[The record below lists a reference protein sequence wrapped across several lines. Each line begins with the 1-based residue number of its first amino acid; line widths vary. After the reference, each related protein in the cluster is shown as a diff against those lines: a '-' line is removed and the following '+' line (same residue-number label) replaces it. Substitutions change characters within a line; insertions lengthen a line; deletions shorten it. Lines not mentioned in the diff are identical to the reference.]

1 MTNRTGWTFV
11 LGVVVALAGAAAL
24 GFASGA
30 RPQATSKI
38 ATVTLK
44 TLLTD
49 LKENQKHKAEL
60 EAQEAKDKAELE
72 GLKKQFDKQEEAVKQ
87 YKTNKGSTKSD
98 EFLKMNLALE
108 ELGILIRNRNDAL
121 AMYRDFKAG
130 SALKSVYEG
139 IVTATSTIAK
149 QDGYDLV
156 LVDDT
161 GIETPEVGGI
171 KAVSAPILSRQILY
185 RTDEIDITQAVLT
198 KMNADFESG
207 GKKR

>member
-11 LGVVVALAGAAAL
+11 LGVVVAIAGAVAL
-24 GFASGA
+24 GFASGV

-44 TLLTD
+44 TLLRE
-49 LKENQKHKAEL
+49 LKENQRYESEMKAQEEKDKGEL
-60 EAQEAKDKAELE
+60 ED
-72 GLKKQFDKQEEAVKQ
+72 LKKKYDKQKEGVEQFKG
-87 YKTNKGSTKSD
+87 NKKSD

-139 IVTATSTIAK
+139 IVTATSTIAQ

-185 RTDEIDITQAVLT
+185 RTDAIDITQAVLT
-198 KMNADFESG
+198 KMNADFEAGG